1 MPKILIAEDEPHTLR
16 VMSLWLTRHGHHIL
30 EAVNGEAALARLD
43 TEAVD
48 MIISDMNMPRID
60 GLGLVK
66 AVCEERGLDVPFMLL
81 TARCD
86 RNKLLKALQPYHVHL
101 YLKPFVPSRL
111 VADIDRMLAAV
122 GVSGENQT

>member
-1 MPKILIAEDEPHTLR
+1 MPKILIAEDEAHILR
-16 VMSLWLTRHGHHIL
+16 VMSVWLERHGHDIL
-30 EAVNGEAALARLD
+30 EASNGAEALEWLD
-43 TEAVD
+43 RESVD
-48 MIISDMNMPRID
+48 MIISDMNMPRIN

-66 AVCEERGLDVPFMLL
+66 AVREERGLNVPFMLL

-86 RNKLLKALQPYHVHL
+86 RNKLLETLQPYHVHL

-122 GVSGENQT
+122 GVAGENQT